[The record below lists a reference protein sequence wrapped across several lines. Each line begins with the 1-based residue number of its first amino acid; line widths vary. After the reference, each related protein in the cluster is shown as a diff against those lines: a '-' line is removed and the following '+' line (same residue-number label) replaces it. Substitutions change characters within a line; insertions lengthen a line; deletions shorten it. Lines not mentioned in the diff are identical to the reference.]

1 MYYYVHDGINASTSQ
16 RIPLNKPL
24 IPSSLFHDPNYH
36 NQLSARQCFC
46 FSTVFW
52 FHSSAN
58 YWCLLASG
66 TLFQLNTNHINNN
79 DGFFCSLFSFNNV
92 KFCFAT
98 SVSIWFSVP
107 WFVIGWLQSPFDSA
121 QFTSRVWLWFEMQ
134 LQPDH
139 HMMALLDLKLHGMFP
154 ADNAVFFISQTTGA
168 DNCRRKNTL
177 WSKDTETDA
186 QKLIGLCYVQ
196 LHDTQ
201 WCLGLTVAAPKKRNW
216 TEVETGRHK
225 QPI

>member
-46 FSTVFW
+46 FSTLFW

-107 WFVIGWLQSPFDSA
+107 WFVIGWLQLPFDSA
-121 QFTSRVWLWFEMQ
+121 QFTSRVWLWLERQ

-154 ADNAVFFISQTTGA
+154 ADNAVFFIYWGWQLQKKKHFMVKRHRNRCSEVNKTMLRPTSWHTVMSRFDSCCSKKKKLDRGRDWEAQTA
-168 DNCRRKNTL
+168 NL
-177 WSKDTETDA
+177 A
-186 QKLIGLCYVQ
+186 
-196 LHDTQ
+196 
-201 WCLGLTVAAPKKRNW
+201 
-216 TEVETGRHK
+216 
-225 QPI
+225 